1 MNIIA
6 NQVPAEGLYLEEK
19 IDPAE
24 LDLETDLIKFR
35 SDLLVKAQV
44 YRITN
49 ALTVKLN
56 ISTLIY
62 ADCSRCLENFEWEFN
77 KDVQLSF
84 SLDSSTAVID
94 LNPDIREEVILDYPI
109 KPLCK
114 ADCKGLCV
122 KCGKNKNEVPGIN
135 GNAGTRFCAGGCNCG
150 ST

>member
-6 NQVPAEGLYLEEK
+6 NQVSAEGLYLEEK
-19 IDPAE
+19 INPAE
-24 LDLETDLIKFR
+24 LDLETDLIKLR

-62 ADCSRCLENFEWEFN
+62 ADCSRCLENFEWKFN

-84 SLDSSTAVID
+84 PLDSSTAVID
-94 LNPDIREEVILDYPI
+94 FDPGIREEVILDYPI

-114 ADCKGLCV
+114 VDCK
-122 KCGKNKNEVPGIN
+122 
-135 GNAGTRFCAGGCNCG
+135 
-150 ST
+150 